1 MLSSGLCWI
10 SVASVSPIVPGIGS
24 QAQLMKMSTHP
35 LKLLLTS
42 SAMVLAQLGEKI
54 SATMP
59 FICMFAG
66 LVRDVFRKAWS
77 VTSSRAAPFPLLQVP
92 RMEQPRDARFRQ
104 LLVRYPGMHHLL
116 RRLC

>member
-1 MLSSGLCWI
+1 MLDIGRI
-10 SVASVSPIVPGIGS
+10 SVASVSSIVAGKES

-35 LKLLLTS
+35 LELLLTS

-59 FICMFAG
+59 FICLFAG
-66 LVRDVFRKAWS
+66 LVRDLFRKAWS
-77 VTSSRAAPFPLLQVP
+77 VTSSLRAAPFPLLQVP